1 MELHPLLLT
10 VSILGLVTSLIAIIF
25 GHIKQ
30 KPWSFLPFVGYSACY
45 VVIRIVLLVL
55 SSMNW
60 EYFVT
65 LVVFRDPMHSKVSD
79 ISFQDKQALSKIEHD
94 TGINRLVAQWCFYI
108 ETVLELFILGLMIYA
123 VLAYRQWVISK
134 NN

>member
-1 MELHPLLLT
+1 M
-10 VSILGLVTSLIAIIF
+10 
-25 GHIKQ
+25 
-30 KPWSFLPFVGYSACY
+30 
-45 VVIRIVLLVL
+45 
-55 SSMNW
+55 
-60 EYFVT
+60 T